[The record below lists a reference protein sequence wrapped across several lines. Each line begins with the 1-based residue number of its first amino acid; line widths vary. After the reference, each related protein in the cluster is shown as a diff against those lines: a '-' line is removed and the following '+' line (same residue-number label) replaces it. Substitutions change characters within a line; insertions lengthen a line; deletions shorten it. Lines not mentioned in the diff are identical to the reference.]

1 WHCTSYTSSCTATS
15 LNDMTIIKPI
25 STSNSN
31 VDAGDANEFRKT
43 IKSVTTNSNPNLMR
57 QDKDQYTIFLEKKLK
72 SLETLL
78 DLSPGC
84 NQYNYELSQYK
95 KVSHLFSNNTSDY
108 SRPNSSN
115 MVILPLPSP
124 SNKPLE
130 NTNNNG
136 SH

>member
-1 WHCTSYTSSCTATS
+1 MQPSKYSSSTSNSNTNSNTPTAGTVPPTPHPVIKRELQDSSIGAGAGAATS

-78 DLSPGC
+78 DLSPG
-84 NQYNYELSQYK
+84 
-95 KVSHLFSNNTSDY
+95 
-108 SRPNSSN
+108 
-115 MVILPLPSP
+115 
-124 SNKPLE
+124 
-130 NTNNNG
+130 
-136 SH
+136 